1 MRKKKRRGRGV
12 VARGI
17 VLAAMLWAGGL
28 CALALDPALD
38 VSQYAH
44 NAWKVREGFFKDSI
58 SSIAQTP
65 DGYLWLGTQVGLLR
79 FDGVKYVLWQPPA
92 NQQLPSNH
100 IRSLFAARDGRLWI
114 GTQLGLASWKDGKL
128 TLHPEIAGQVGR
140 AFEDHEGTVWV
151 GTRYPP
157 PGKLCAF
164 RRDGVRC
171 YGEGREF
178 GDRASS
184 LYEDR
189 AGNLWVGAQTGLWRW
204 KPGPP
209 KFYPLADFESSQGLV
224 AGDNGALLIAERK
237 ELKQLI
243 DEKVVAYRL
252 PADGLRF
259 QPARLLRDRD
269 GGLWIGSF
277 DRGLVHLHQ
286 GRVDLFSQA
295 DGLTGNYI
303 RDLFEDREGNIWVAT
318 ENGLDRFRQIAV
330 PAIAVNQGLSQ
341 TTPWSVLAASDG
353 SVWVGTLDGLNRLQ
367 DGQIT
372 IYRKRRVLTRRGAAA
387 VREVTASGLPDD
399 LIQSLFEDA
408 RRRIWISTRG
418 GLVYFENDRF
428 IPVSGISGGVHAIA
442 GDAAGNIW
450 ISADQRLFH
459 WRGGRVVEQF
469 PWASLG
475 RKVPAIPMIADPGRG
490 GLWLGFRDGTGLAYF
505 KDGQLRA
512 SYTAAEGLGRGLV
525 GNLQLDAD
533 GTLWA
538 ATEGGLNRLKDGKV
552 ATLTAKNGLPCDGVL
567 WVIEGDDQ
575 AFWLY
580 TACGLARVAR
590 SEVEAW
596 AAAVEQDKDTKQR
609 VQATVF
615 DNSDGVRIHAA
626 PGGFTPQVGKSP
638 DGRIWLLPWDGVSVI
653 DPRRL
658 PFNPLPPP
666 VHIEQITANGQTYDA
681 VPGLRLPPLVRDLA
695 LDFTALSL
703 VAPEK
708 VRFRYRLEGQD
719 MDWKEVAGE
728 RRVQYSN
735 LPPGP
740 YRFRVLACNNSGVWN
755 EAGALLDFSIVPAFY
770 QMLWFRF
777 SCVALFLAL
786 LWAGYQL
793 RIRQL
798 QRQEKRLRAVIEG
811 MPALAFSVYPD
822 GSPEF
827 LNPRWL
833 DYVGLSAEAMADA
846 RCWEATIHPAD
857 VEAHL
862 NKWRTALASG
872 EPFESEARHRSASG
886 EYRWFLARAVPFRD
900 QQAQIVKWY
909 GALTDIEDRKRADEA
924 LDRTHRQYE
933 ALVNSID
940 GIVWEAD
947 AETFQ
952 FNFVSEQAEKIL
964 GYPVKQWRG
973 EPNFWANH
981 LHPDDRE
988 QAVRLC
994 VEATQRGEDHQF
1006 EYRMIAAD
1014 GRAVWVRDMVAVHTT
1029 AEGKVWLRGI
1039 LVDITERKRAEQ
1051 RLLVQHIVTQILAEV
1066 TTLEEAMP
1074 KILQAVCECLDWD
1087 LGVLWRS
1094 DREAGVLR
1102 CVEVWRKESAAG
1114 AEFEASSRASTFE
1127 TGATLSGRI
1136 WSSHEPIYIPDVVQA
1151 VDFSRV
1157 SNAARAGLHAAF
1169 GVPILLGSEVL
1180 GVIEFFSHEIRQPDQ
1195 ELLDLMAIIG
1205 SQIGQFIERKRAEN
1219 ALQHAQVELAH
1230 VTRVMTMG
1238 ELTASIAHEVNQ
1250 PLAAVIT
1257 NGNASLRWLANQP
1270 PNFEEVRECLKRII
1284 RDGNRASAVITR
1296 IRSLVKKST
1305 PAQAKLDLNEAIRE
1319 VLVLTQAEA
1328 LRDQVLVWTE
1338 LAEDLPVV
1346 RGDRVQLQQVI
1357 LNLVMNGIEAMKG
1370 ITNRSRELWIRSR
1383 SADFGQVLIAIQDTG
1398 SGLKA
1403 QNLEH
1408 LFEAF
1413 YTTKAEGMGMGLSI
1427 SRSIIEAHGGRLW
1440 PTVNGNYGATFQF
1453 TLPTAV
1459 TAVTA
1464 VTAATAATDEGSNM
1478 YD

>member
-1 MRKKKRRGRGV
+1 MREKKRRGRGV

-17 VLAAMLWAGGL
+17 VLTAMLLAWRP
-28 CALALDPALD
+28 CAFALDPALD

-92 NQQLPSNH
+92 GQQLPSNH

-114 GTQLGLASWKDGKL
+114 GTQLGLASWKDSKL
-128 TLHPEIAGQVGR
+128 TQHPELAGQAGR
-140 AFEDHEGTVWV
+140 AFEDREGTVWV

-164 RRDGVRC
+164 RRDGVQC
-171 YGEGREF
+171 YGEGGEF

-189 AGNLWVGAQTGLWRW
+189 AGNLWVGSQTGLWRW
-204 KPGPP
+204 QPGPP
-209 KFYPLADFESSQGLV
+209 KFYPLADFESSQGLA
-224 AGDNGALLIAERK
+224 AGDNGTLLIAERK

-243 DEKVVAYRL
+243 GEQVVAYRL
-252 PADGLRF
+252 PVDGLRF

-269 GGLWIGSF
+269 GGLWIGTF

-286 GRVDLFSQA
+286 GRVDLFAQA
-295 DGLTGNYI
+295 DGLSGNYI

-318 ENGLDRFRQIAV
+318 DNGLDRFRHTAV
-330 PAIAVNQGLSQ
+330 ATISVNQGLSQ

-353 SVWVGTLDGLNRLQ
+353 SVWAGTLDGLNRLK
-367 DGQIT
+367 DGRIT
-372 IYRKRRVLTRRGAAA
+372 IYRKRSALIRRGVAAA
-387 VREVTASGLPDD
+387 REVTDSGLPDD
-399 LIQSLFEDA
+399 VIHSLFEDA
-408 RRRIWISTRG
+408 RRRIWVSTRS
-418 GLVYFENDRF
+418 GLAYFENDRF
-428 IPVSGISGGVHAIA
+428 LPVSGISGGVHSIA

-450 ISADQRLFH
+450 ISAAQHLFH

-475 RKVPAIPMIADPGRG
+475 RKVPAIPMTADPVRG
-490 GLWLGFRDGTGLAYF
+490 GLWVGFRDGTGLAYF
-505 KDGQLRA
+505 QDGKIRA
-512 SYTAAEGLGRGLV
+512 SYIATEGLGRGLV

-538 ATEGGLNRLKDGKV
+538 AMEGGLSRLKDGKV
-552 ATLTAKNGLPCDGVL
+552 ETLTAQHGLPCDGVL
-567 WVIEGDDQ
+567 WVIEDDDR

-596 AAAVEQDKDTKQR
+596 AAAVEKDKDTKQR

-615 DNSDGVRIHAA
+615 DNSDGVRIHAT

-638 DGRIWLLPWDGVSVI
+638 DGRIWLLPWDGISVI

-658 PFNPLPPP
+658 PFNPLLPP
-666 VHIEQITANGQTYDA
+666 VRIEQITSNGKTYDA
-681 VPGLRLPPLVRDLA
+681 APGLRLPPLVRDLA

-719 MDWKEVAGE
+719 ADWKEVAGE

-755 EAGALLDFSIVPAFY
+755 EAGASLDFSIAPAFY
-770 QMLWFRF
+770 QTLWFRL

-798 QRQEKRLRAVIEG
+798 RRQEKRLRAVVEG

-827 LNPRWL
+827 VNPRWL
-833 DYVGLSAEAMADA
+833 DYVGLPVEATADG
-846 RCWEATIHPAD
+846 RWEATIHPAD
-857 VEAHL
+857 VEVHL
-862 NKWRTALASG
+862 KKWRAALASG
-872 EPFESEARHRSASG
+872 EPFENEVRQRSARG
-886 EYRWFLARAVPFRD
+886 EYRWFLVRAVPFRD
-900 QQAQIVKWY
+900 QQGQIAKWY

-924 LDRTHRQYE
+924 LDRSHRQYE

-947 AETFQ
+947 AENFQ

-964 GYPVKQWRG
+964 GYPVKQWLD
-973 EPNFWANH
+973 EPSFWANH

-994 VEATQRGEDHQF
+994 VEATRRKEDHQF

-1014 GRAVWVRDMVAVHTT
+1014 GRAVWVRDIVSVHTT
-1029 AEGKVWLRGI
+1029 GAGKARLRGI
-1039 LVDITERKRAEQ
+1039 LFDIT
-1051 RLLVQHIVTQILAEV
+1051 
-1066 TTLEEAMP
+1066 
-1074 KILQAVCECLDWD
+1074 
-1087 LGVLWRS
+1087 
-1094 DREAGVLR
+1094 
-1102 CVEVWRKESAAG
+1102 
-1114 AEFEASSRASTFE
+1114 
-1127 TGATLSGRI
+1127 
-1136 WSSHEPIYIPDVVQA
+1136 
-1151 VDFSRV
+1151 
-1157 SNAARAGLHAAF
+1157 
-1169 GVPILLGSEVL
+1169 
-1180 GVIEFFSHEIRQPDQ
+1180 
-1195 ELLDLMAIIG
+1195 
-1205 SQIGQFIERKRAEN
+1205 ERKRAEN
-1219 ALQHAQVELAH
+1219 ALQHAQGELAH

-1296 IRSLVKKST
+1296 IRALVKKST
-1305 PAQAKLDLNEAIRE
+1305 TAQAQLDLNEAIRE
-1319 VLVLTQAEA
+1319 VLALTQAEA
-1328 LRDQVLVWTE
+1328 LRHQVLVWTE
-1338 LAEDLPVV
+1338 LAEDLPAV

-1357 LNLVMNGIEAMKG
+1357 LNLVLNGIEAMKAV
-1370 ITNRSRELWIRSR
+1370 TERPRELWIRSR
-1383 SADFGQVLIAIQDTG
+1383 SADAGQVLIAIQDTG
-1398 SGLKA
+1398 SGLEA

-1427 SRSIIEAHGGRLW
+1427 SRTIIEAHGGRLW
-1440 PTVNGNYGATFQF
+1440 PTANGRYGATFHF
-1453 TLPTAV
+1453 TLPTE
-1459 TAVTA
+1459 
-1464 VTAATAATDEGSNM
+1464 ATNQGRNT